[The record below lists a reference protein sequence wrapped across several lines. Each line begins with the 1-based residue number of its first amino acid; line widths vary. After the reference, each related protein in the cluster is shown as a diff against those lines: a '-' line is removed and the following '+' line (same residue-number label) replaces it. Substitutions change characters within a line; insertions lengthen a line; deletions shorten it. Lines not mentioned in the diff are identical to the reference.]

1 MTLHLLPIP
10 APVQAQDFEH
20 LCLALFKR
28 LWNDDHAQ
36 LFGVSGQNQS
46 GIDIVG
52 RPNGGTE
59 VHAVQCKVRAG
70 PSGRLAFS
78 DVIDDVGR
86 ADKMQSSLDRL
97 IVATTARRDAN
108 LQVQILALTRERVAE
123 GKFPVIV
130 MAWED
135 LSALLAA
142 HKDIARRHFPDFFV
156 NERHQPHDESG
167 LRNKAPTSQRSARL
181 RVLFNLLN
189 DGCGTDGLTIS
200 EIAEQLQLEKV
211 SHLENYFSGVDE
223 PPIALLK
230 ELADLFCVNFEWLLH
245 GKGAPFYH
253 LEPFFFEAQESLSL
267 IRSTEPEQV
276 FFVRSSS
283 EHGEC
288 VVVLKYND
296 WKYHCLSILCHV
308 SAHVGATGSSQLL
321 SLFRLIDE
329 LSKPSTHLHCVGETL
344 KPDEFDKLLNGEY
357 FPGSILGRRDSRSL
371 WWDAL
376 LDIDYKHFTEQ
387 RYQEWYGKALVD
399 AHRVIREQKAKVA

>member
-1 MTLHLLPIP
+1 MTLHLLHVP
-10 APVQAQDFEH
+10 APVQTQDFEH

-36 LFGVSGQNQS
+36 LFGVSGQKQS

-52 RPNGGTE
+52 LPKGGTE

-78 DVIDDVGR
+78 DVVDDVAR
-86 ADKMQSSLDRL
+86 ADQMQSSLDRL
-97 IVATTARRDAN
+97 IFATTARRDAN
-108 LQVQILALTRERVAE
+108 LQGQILALTRERLAQ

-142 HKDIARRHFPDFFV
+142 HKDIARLHFPDFFV
-156 NERHQPHDESG
+156 DERLQSHGESG
-167 LRNKAPTSQRSARL
+167 LRDKTADSPRSARL
-181 RVLFNLLN
+181 RVLLNLLN
-189 DGCGTDGLTIS
+189 DGCGADRLTIS

-211 SHLENYFSGVDE
+211 SHLEGYFSGVDE
-223 PPIALLK
+223 PPIEMLK
-230 ELADLFCVNFEWLLH
+230 ELADLFCVNSEWLLH
-245 GKGAPFYH
+245 GKGVPFYH
-253 LEPFFFEAQESLSL
+253 LEPFFSEAHESLPL
-267 IRSTEPEQV
+267 IRSTDPEQV

-283 EHGEC
+283 ENGEC

-296 WKYHCLSILCHV
+296 WKYHCLSIRCHV

-321 SLFRLIDE
+321 SLFSLIEE
-329 LSKPSTHLHCVGETL
+329 LSKPAPYFHCVGETL
-344 KPDEFDKLLNGEY
+344 KPAEFDKLQNGEY
-357 FPGSILGRRDSRSL
+357 FPGSILRKRGSGSP

-376 LDIDYKHFTEQ
+376 LDIHYKHSTHHP
-387 RYQEWYGKALVD
+387 YQ
-399 AHRVIREQKAKVA
+399 